1 MSPDMWGNVIVT
13 LLGLAVGA
21 YWLILLF
28 GRRRHFSRSVG
39 MTAYIL
45 LFPIK
50 IWFWQFELIGRGL
63 PGWYLYSAL
72 FQIIGGMIYV
82 VWYCVPRF
90 RPAWA
95 TVWLCLTLSL
105 VLQLFSY
112 VYLAHGTTKDFSV
125 RLTHL
130 DAFYF
135 ALGTFTTAG
144 TGNIS
149 PISETARGLQALQMG
164 LDFLLIAVVVV
175 LATARYT
182 SLLDRSKGEPNVGRP
197 DTRSDQDV
205 PPIRPAADWSGAT

>member
-1 MSPDMWGNVIVT
+1 VT
-13 LLGLAVGA
+13 LLGFAVGVI
-21 YWLILLF
+21 WLILLF
-28 GRRRHFSRSVG
+28 GGRRHFSRSVG
-39 MTAYIL
+39 MAAYIL

-50 IWFWQFELIGRGL
+50 IWFWQFELIGRGI

-82 VWYCVPRF
+82 VRYCVPRF
-90 RPAWA
+90 RPIWA
-95 TVWLCLTLSL
+95 AVWLSLTFSL

-112 VYLAHGTTKDFSV
+112 VYWVHGTTKDFSV
-125 RLTHL
+125 SLTHL
-130 DAFYF
+130 DAFYL

-182 SLLDRSKGEPNVGRP
+182 SLLDGSKSESRVDRP
-197 DTRSDQDV
+197 DTMSGKDV